1 MRIPDIR
8 NLYFFSQCL
17 AKLPNFSLPIA
28 ELLRHGPTFRSN
40 EDNGEACGEAD
51 YTEYVSIFRKLILDL
66 QEAGHFDEARNIL
79 NLLPKANLNEFL
91 INEWMLK
98 AKKANSGGGGGKKPT
113 NTEEGAENEEL
124 SEMGVT
130 NANTITN
137 TISNNSSTTTLDTID
152 LSFWE
157 NCWTAV
163 TKIDPTMHSAFKVM
177 ERFVEHLEPNQLLIK
192 CFVLL
197 KCMIAIESI
206 LRDFIETNSAEEEV
220 KTSAGAADSPNDS
233 SNNGQT
239 TQPMTTFFDD
249 LATKDT
255 LDLVEDYF
263 TFEYALWTS
272 AVECEYLIL
281 HSSSS
286 PEQQNLNSS
295 SFDDTI
301 VAAWRQI
308 WCDIVHYIKG
318 SAFGS
323 RILPKLSLKYTFL
336 YKKSSMMMGGSKGGS
351 KQNNGKKNGTN
362 SSSSSSPM
370 SEGPRQAAL
379 NQVIG
384 KLFDALCLAKAKEVA
399 AIFRYTHDDFEIIE
413 ACDSAAKGPVQSVSD
428 ASFAIQFKIQNLSAE
443 EAARLANASSLFPSQ
458 SKIFCFYVMMFRLI
472 FIFLHYRPE
481 HRPAADH
488 LTDCYLLALCH
499 HRRQVLSA
507 DSPLLQD
514 CLHSP
519 AALHRADAARLGL

>member
-28 ELLRHGPTFRSN
+28 ELLRHGPTLRSN
-40 EDNGEACGEAD
+40 EDNGETTGEAD

-98 AKKANSGGGGGKKPT
+98 AKKANSGGGSKKLT
-113 NTEEGAENEEL
+113 NTEEGAENKEEAVKL
-124 SEMGVT
+124 PEMGVT
-130 NANTITN
+130 SSNTAIN
-137 TISNNSSTTTLDTID
+137 SSSSTTTLDTID

-206 LRDFIETNSAEEEV
+206 LWDFIETNSAEEEV
-220 KTSAGAADSPNDS
+220 KTSPAGADSPRDNS
-233 SNNGQT
+233 SNQAT
-239 TQPMTTFFDD
+239 IQPNTTFFDD

-281 HSSSS
+281 HNTNS
-286 PEQQNLNSS
+286 EQQNLNSS

-301 VAAWRQI
+301 VTAWRQI

-362 SSSSSSPM
+362 SNSSSPM
-370 SEGPRQAAL
+370 SEGLRQAAL

-384 KLFDALCLAKAKEVA
+384 KLLDALCLAKAKEVA
-399 AIFRYTHDDFEIIE
+399 TIFRYTHDDFEIIE

-458 SKIFCFYVMMFRLI
+458 SKVFCF
-472 FIFLHYRPE
+472 
-481 HRPAADH
+481 
-488 LTDCYLLALCH
+488 
-499 HRRQVLSA
+499 
-507 DSPLLQD
+507 
-514 CLHSP
+514 
-519 AALHRADAARLGL
+519 